1 MTELG
6 GGHLFPDFGK
16 NPSVQYTAARDDDAQ
31 QGGGSDIHT
40 FFGSDKKNDS
50 WRHVE

>member
-1 MTELG
+1 MAELG

-40 FFGSDKKNDS
+40 FFGSDKQK
-50 WRHVE
+50 